1 MGYEGTKVISLVRVS
16 TQDQAEDDRAGI
28 PAQQECI
35 RQIIDRHGLV
45 CIDNLVVPAVS
56 GTDTARCA
64 EIRVAMAKLLSGEAQ
79 GIVVTRFDRLMRPDS
94 FKQFGVLFGVIQESG
109 ALIFDESDITD
120 LNSDSGFLQGGI
132 KALIAGDEL
141 RRIKKRIQQGKEVKR
156 RKGECPSSQ
165 ITLPL
170 GVTYVRNPKLLE
182 PGQVLGWNYTPDV
195 ARVQD
200 AFERFNKGEDNLT
213 ILGHKVGIQPR
224 TLADILRNPIYKG
237 YRVYAE
243 KRGKEK
249 YSRPDGKQA
258 DRRKVPRSTSE
269 IINIK
274 VFDKPAV
281 SEELFDDVQ
290 MRLAV
295 KSSRWR
301 LPRTSAEPTN
311 LGSGILFC
319 ARCGARIYCSSG
331 KRKDRKGRGYY
342 FCSENNYLKRRQGHQ
357 CVAANVRQEVMDE
370 LLMKLVKEKMTDTA
384 WLTQVVATH
393 PALTK
398 QSEVVDQSA
407 QVSSGLK
414 AILVRKNRLVDLYEK
429 SGIEFD
435 MYKERLQKLAA
446 EENALRKI
454 PQRDQ
459 STFDLVALVTAF
471 VRGALAFS
479 RLSTLSERKNAL
491 RQIFSRILVDGPQI
505 VGCSL
510 HGPSYA
516 DDCRVGSH
524 TGTDSSRPPA

>member
-1 MGYEGTKVISLVRVS
+1 MDYKGTKVISLVRVS
-16 TQDQAEDDRAGI
+16 TQEQAEDDRAGI
-28 PAQQECI
+28 PAQKEAVRRIIERFELDCI
-35 RQIIDRHGLV
+35 ET
-45 CIDNLVVPAVS
+45 VVLTNVS
-56 GTDTARCA
+56 GTSTFQCPEVLR
-64 EIRVAMAKLLSGEAQ
+64 LLQRLVSGEIG
-79 GIVVTRFDRLMRPDS
+79 GIVITRMDRLIRPDKYGD
-94 FKQFGVLFGVIQESG
+94 FALLGMIQTSG
-109 ALIFDESDITD
+109 AMIFDETGVVDLASDQ
-120 LNSDSGFLQGGI
+120 GFLSAGFN
-132 KALIAGDEL
+132 ALIAGQEI
-141 RRIKKRIQQGKEVKR
+141 RTFKKRVIAGKEHKR

-170 GVTYVRNPKLLE
+170 GVTYIRNVRLLE
-182 PGQVLGWNYTPDV
+182 PGQVLGWNYTPDI

-213 ILGHKVGIQPR
+213 LLGQKVDIQPR

-237 YRVYAE
+237 YRVYTE

-258 DRRKVPRSTSE
+258 DRRKVLRTTSE
-269 IINIK
+269 TINIK

-281 SEELFDDVQ
+281 SEELFDNVQ
-290 MRLAV
+290 MRLAN

-301 LPRTSAEPTN
+301 LPRSSSEPTN

-357 CVAANVRQEVMDE
+357 CVATNVRQEVMDE
-370 LLMKLVKEKMTDTA
+370 LLMKLVKEKMTDTV
-384 WLTQVVATH
+384 WLTQVVSTH
-393 PALTK
+393 PALAK
-398 QSEVVDQSA
+398 QSEVVDQSR
-407 QVSSGLK
+407 QISSGLK
-414 AILVRKNRLVDLYEK
+414 AIQVRKNRLVDLYEK
-429 SGIEFD
+429 NGIEID
-435 MYKERLQKLAA
+435 MYKDRLQKLTT

-454 PQRDQ
+454 PQQDQ
-459 STFDLVALVTAF
+459 SSFDITAMVTAF

-479 RLSTLSERKNAL
+479 RLSTLSERKNVL

-516 DDCRVGSH
+516 DDCRVGIH
-524 TGTDSSRPPA
+524 TDTDSSPPPA